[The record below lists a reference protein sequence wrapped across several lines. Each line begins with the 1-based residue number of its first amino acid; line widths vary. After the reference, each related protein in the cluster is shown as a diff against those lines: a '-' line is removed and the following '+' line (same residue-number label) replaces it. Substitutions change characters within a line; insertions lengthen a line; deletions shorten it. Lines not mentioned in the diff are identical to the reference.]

1 MALGPVTGELRA
13 VPAAPP
19 DRRFSHPGISA
30 RLMATPRT
38 DSTFRAREQ
47 RMPAQVP
54 DTRLSASRPT
64 HAVRPSLGPA
74 HPPPPGRTRRR
85 SQSHRADTAGA
96 AFLQYFR
103 RGVVL
108 VLLLCTRLK

>member
-38 DSTFRAREQ
+38 DSTFSAREQ
-47 RMPAQVP
+47 RMPAQVA
-54 DTRLSASRPT
+54 DNRLVAYRQAPGVLPSWVYE
-64 HAVRPSLGPA
+64 HA
-74 HPPPPGRTRRR
+74 PPPGRPRPLC
-85 SQSHRADTAGA
+85 QSSRADTAA
-96 AFLQYFR
+96 AARHLS
-103 RGVVL
+103 
-108 VLLLCTRLK
+108 

>member
-47 RMPAQVP
+47 RMPAQVADNLLVAYRQAHGVLP
-54 DTRLSASRPT
+54 SWVYEHATRRAE
-64 HAVRPSLGPA
+64 HGVCVRPIGPTQPVSLSSCISGEGWCWFCYCA
-74 HPPPPGRTRRR
+74 HG
-85 SQSHRADTAGA
+85 
-96 AFLQYFR
+96 
-103 RGVVL
+103 
-108 VLLLCTRLK
+108 